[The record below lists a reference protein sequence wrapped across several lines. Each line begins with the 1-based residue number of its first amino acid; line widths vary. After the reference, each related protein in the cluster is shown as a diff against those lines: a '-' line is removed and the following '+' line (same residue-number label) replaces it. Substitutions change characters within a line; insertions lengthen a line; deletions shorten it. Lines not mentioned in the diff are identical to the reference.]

1 MVASDLSRGFGIY
14 SCHMDSQR
22 PKPNGEEPDFEID
35 MWELPQSLGRLALF
49 KGDPFLNMQAT
60 NLGLIDRWLMDMER
74 SVQQELVSKEH
85 TPPQRDV
92 SFPAHTLRR
101 CRSIAPFVRL
111 FKRELGHASKRE
123 FLGTVR
129 SPDMLSSR
137 RFALLAQSPFD

>member
-85 TPPQRDV
+85 TP
-92 SFPAHTLRR
+92 
-101 CRSIAPFVRL
+101 RSAT
-111 FKRELGHASKRE
+111 
-123 FLGTVR
+123 FL
-129 SPDMLSSR
+129 SPLT
-137 RFALLAQSPFD
+137 P